1 MVKIQFIDQLLMNL
15 ALTKETDFSQIEP
28 FGYITFNDK

>member
-1 MVKIQFIDQLLMNL
+1 MVKIQFIDQLMNL
-15 ALTKETDFSQIEP
+15 ALTKETDFSKIEP

>member
-1 MVKIQFIDQLLMNL
+1 MVKMQFIDQLLMNL
-15 ALTKETDFSQIEP
+15 ALTKETDLGKIEP